1 MSNQVMKSGSN
12 NSIQQVGNLMEK
24 GQKNQAGLVGTLAL
38 GAIAVVGF
46 AIKTI
51 GEMSK
56 K

>member
-1 MSNQVMKSGSN
+1 MGNQVNEIGGN
-12 NSIQQVGNLMEK
+12 NAVQQVGNLMEK
-24 GQKNQAGLVGTLAL
+24 GQNNQAGLVGTLAL
-38 GAIAVVGF
+38 GAIMVVGF